1 LTDSDALKVLGIDP
15 GVTVTGYGLVRVEG
29 REQTCLGFGAIKT
42 NDKLSRGER
51 LLEVHRGLLEAVRRY
66 SPHEVAVEDFYAGHV
81 RAAVAVGEARAMALL
96 VAAQAELPVSLY
108 KPLEVKQFVTSYGH
122 GSKEQVA
129 TMVAALLHMDKP
141 PESPDAA
148 DALAVALCHCLK
160 RNSKLETGKSAAVG
174 SIGTRARPKP
184 GLQVKRAIGGGARR

>member
-1 LTDSDALKVLGIDP
+1 MKDTDALTVLGIDP
-15 GVTVTGYGLVRVEG
+15 GVTVTGYGIVRLEG
-29 REQTCLGFGAIKT
+29 RDQTCLGFGAIKT
-42 NDKLSRGER
+42 SDKLSRGER
-51 LLEVHRGLLEAVRRY
+51 LLEIHRGLLDVVRRY
-66 SPHEVAVEDFYAGHV
+66 GPHEVAVEDFYAGHV

-108 KPLEVKQFVTSYGH
+108 KPLEVKQFVTSYGQ

-129 TMVAALLHMDKP
+129 MMVAALLRMDQP

-160 RNSKLETGKSAAVG
+160 RSAATGG
-174 SIGTRARPKP
+174 SGFSLTRGVAR
-184 GLQVKRAIGGGARR
+184 